1 MQYREERENTR
12 IYKKQYRD
20 GLTHLIAQRQKEAA
34 ENRRAYVRD
43 IFSEPERYRSELKN
57 MLGWPLTET
66 EERVLPSVTE
76 EKLAEEDGFDVYRL
90 QFSVLDGLVMTGL
103 FFRADGEEKKP
114 LVIVQHGGVGTPEL
128 ISGVYGGTSNYNDML
143 HRVIRHGVHAF
154 SPQLL
159 LWHEDYGVPF
169 NRQQTD
175 TQLKMT
181 GSSVAAVEIYGI
193 QRILDYFQS
202 QEYVSSFGMVGLSYG
217 GFYTL
222 FAAAIDTRIRSAI
235 SCSFFNEREQYP
247 KCDWTWLHSSE
258 KFGDAEVACLVY
270 PRRLCIGFGSRDE
283 LFTAE
288 PARRELARLK
298 ELCAPVGVDWLDGM
312 EFDGKHEFLRDDAPI
327 ARLIADL
334 NQISE

>member
-1 MQYREERENTR
+1 MQYREERENSR
-12 IYKKQYRD
+12 INKKQYRD
-20 GLTHLIAQRQKEAA
+20 GLMHLIAQRQKEAA
-34 ENRRAYVRD
+34 EKRTEYARD
-43 IFSEPERYRSELKN
+43 IFAKPERYRNDLKK

-66 EERVLPSVTE
+66 GDRALPSVTE
-76 EKLAEEDGFDVYRL
+76 EKLAEEDGYGAYRL
-90 QFSVLDGLVMTGL
+90 QVSVLDGLVMTGL
-103 FFRADGEEKKP
+103 FFRADGEGQKP
-114 LVIVQHGGVGTPEL
+114 LVIVQHGGAGTPEL

-154 SPQLL
+154 APQLL

-169 NRQQTD
+169 NRQQMD

-181 GSSVAAVEIYGI
+181 GSSVAAVEIYGV
-193 QRILDYFQS
+193 QRILDYFQA

-222 FAAAIDTRIRSAI
+222 FTAAADTRIRSAI

-247 KCDWTWLHSSE
+247 KCDWTWLCSSE
-258 KFGDAEVACLVY
+258 TFGDAEVACLVY

-283 LFTAE
+283 LFAAE
-288 PARRELARLK
+288 PARREFARLR
-298 ELCAPVGVDWLDGM
+298 ELCAPVGTDWLSGM

-327 ARLIADL
+327 ERLIADL
-334 NQISE
+334 TQLSE